1 MISLLCFISVFTFS
15 HRREHVQRTPRDE
28 QTRKH
33 GSIARGPLTPTESND
48 SESLSPA
55 RHALQYNLDN
65 SLTLN
70 KKKSWLNIGGTIRK
84 SALSIK
90 GALDYVRGEQPK
102 PQDDDDAKRVSS
114 ESADSQGSTMAVFAD
129 TPKTERR
136 STFTPHHAVASL
148 RQHFSRHSKR
158 GSTNSIFRDKD
169 ATSEASPE
177 GPERF
182 STDSHDNKE
191 VATPSRRTSIA
202 DSIVGSVRG
211 FGRKVSLKKA
221 ALPGE
226 LQSQQRR
233 SPERSAAAAV
243 PLPSSPINIPNAP
256 PALSLNLGPAGFI
269 SPSFSGSPGAGHEE
283 EHMYLTAI
291 MATGKPETRVL
302 YMPAE
307 LEGKATKA
315 CPLQQ
320 HSTPVDMLHL
330 QMDDLEFDPVMCPAR
345 RDELSTPMPGTDF
358 PLELDGTSDSPPF
371 FERHVEPAECS
382 PTRSG
387 LGLRQMRSIDAL
399 AQSQKHVRPALY
411 PNDSTEALAN
421 AAVIAHAADEAES
434 AARMASVDHSDATA
448 PALPVLKDLNS
459 TAGTS
464 TMATDATLPSIE
476 SSHAP
481 AMPVDQSMESDPL
494 PAPLFMPMDAFPG
507 ERRDLDSTTTI
518 ATCPRDMASLSR
530 QSSPSPVDV
539 DHGDIERWKQ
549 CHQYPRLDDK
559 CVKQEDERRDSV
571 MEIGPVADS
580 GRPFPNSGVDLP
592 YRFKAATGISEL
604 SRTIPSTPPP
614 QLTCRM
620 VEPSPSTCGRPD
632 EQEQSLPVSN
642 TCRDP
647 GSVITDYDE
656 FKTQHLFC
664 NEEEGLSLPDYD
676 NATCVSSPDGSPI
689 MPLRLTQL
697 YEAATGPP
705 RNPSPTNS
713 SHGVVL
719 RSTDVG
725 SIFWKFSVNN
735 WLGDDAADAT
745 EASLDDNESDTTEKD
760 TSPVCPSSADAHR
773 TPSMGSRLDFEL
785 QRSERNM
792 RYNALQAKT
801 SGHVAEDS
809 TRRESS
815 TWTFCLQE
823 SIEEIELPLSDPD
836 YHFATEPA
844 DRAKENRNDCPDA
857 GSTTS
862 GGSTRHTLES
872 AVRDTNYAEA
882 MLTPSHEKNHTHHH
896 DSANPPDGVQTSS
909 PLRLTEWERQ
919 ALQSAIPS
927 QAYDTHQSPIR
938 ATRSPKRVTHAEIIL
953 PSTFS
958 SSPTGG
964 ITVGGF
970 SPTASLLEVS
980 SNRFAA
986 LDVDMPSSPPEPVG
1000 RYESDGRA
1008 PGGCKFASQAMRQEF
1023 VKPGDVLFNFNSP
1036 GRGHDVD
1043 SSASAKGVEA
1053 SPPGTTLHQQNEL
1066 NAVIHNGSAKDP
1078 SLSGALSGR
1087 TIAIKDNI
1095 ATKDSPTTA
1104 ASKALTGYTS
1114 PFDATV
1120 IKLLRQNG
1128 ATISAK
1134 TNLDEFGMG
1143 SHSQHSHAG
1152 PVLSQHS
1159 RSGVPLS
1166 PGGSS
1171 GGSAV
1176 AVATGQCWAAL
1187 GTDTGG
1193 SVRLPAAFMGTVG
1206 FKPSFGVV
1214 SRWGVIQYA
1223 NSMDTVGILAGKVE
1237 DARRVFGCL
1246 DVFDG
1251 KDPTSLSASV
1261 RKRAARRPSLT
1272 KGLRIGVPLEY
1283 NIAGLAPAVRSAYM
1297 RTLGLMQD
1305 HGHSLH
1311 PVSLPTTRQA
1321 LSAYYVLAPAEASS
1335 NLAKYD
1341 GIRYG
1346 YRTQGPDASPK
1357 SGLPLY
1363 ARTRGEG
1370 FGEEVKRR
1378 ILLGAYTLSSEAIDN
1393 YFIQAQ
1399 KVRRLVQRDFDGVF
1413 TQLNPLLNS
1422 DTTTGSGVRDE
1433 QGVDVLLTPT
1443 APTLPPTVEEVKRQS
1458 SVESYMNDVFTV
1470 PASLA
1475 GLPAISVP
1483 VKLSGGGDEMVEETD
1498 VQSVGVQFI
1507 GQFGDDQL
1515 VLQAAGI
1522 LEQLECEV

>member
-1 MISLLCFISVFTFS
+1 MAPLL
-15 HRREHVQRTPRDE
+15 E
-28 QTRKH
+28 
-33 GSIARGPLTPTESND
+33 APLTPTGSND

-55 RHALQYNLDN
+55 RHALKHTLDN

-102 PQDDDDAKRVSS
+102 PQDDDDVKRVSS
-114 ESADSQGSTMAVFAD
+114 DSADSRGSTMAVFAD

-136 STFTPHHAVASL
+136 STFTPHHAVVSL

-182 STDSHDNKE
+182 STDSHDDKE

-211 FGRKVSLKKA
+211 FSRKVSLKKA

-256 PALSLNLGPAGFI
+256 PALSLNLGPTGFI
-269 SPSFSGSPGAGHEE
+269 SPSFSGSLGAGHEE

-291 MATGKPETRVL
+291 ITTGKPQTRVL

-307 LEGKATKA
+307 LEDKATKVW
-315 CPLQQ
+315 PPQQ
-320 HSTPVDMLHL
+320 QSAPVDMLHL

-345 RDELSTPMPGTDF
+345 RDGLSTPMPGTNF

-371 FERHVEPAECS
+371 FERHVELAECS

-399 AQSQKHVRPALY
+399 AQIHKHVRPALY
-411 PNDSTEALAN
+411 TNDSTEALAN
-421 AAVIAHAADEAES
+421 AAVIAHAADEAGS
-434 AARMASVDHSDATA
+434 AAGIACVEHSDATER
-448 PALPVLKDLNS
+448 ALAVIKDLNT

-464 TMATDATLPSIE
+464 TMAIDATIPGTG

-481 AMPVDQSMESDPL
+481 TVPVDQSLESDPL
-494 PAPLFMPMDAFPG
+494 PAPLFIPMDDYSG
-507 ERRDLDSTTTI
+507 DHRDLDSASTI
-518 ATCPRDMASLSR
+518 ATCPRDMVSLSR
-530 QSSPSPVDV
+530 QSSPSPIDV

-549 CHQYPRLDDK
+549 SHQNTCLDDR
-559 CVKQEDERRDSV
+559 CGKQQDERRDSV
-571 MEIGPVADS
+571 MDIGPVADS
-580 GRPFPNSGVDLP
+580 GPPFPNSGVNLP
-592 YRFKAATGISEL
+592 YRFKTPTETSAL
-604 SRTIPSTPPP
+604 SRIMPKMPPP

-620 VEPSPSTCGRPD
+620 VEPSASTCGRPD
-632 EQEQSLPVSN
+632 EQAQSLPVPVSN
-642 TCRDP
+642 TCRDTD
-647 GSVITDYDE
+647 SIVTDYDE

-676 NATCVSSPDGSPI
+676 NATCVSSPDDSPI

-705 RNPSPTNS
+705 RDPSPTNS

-735 WLGDDAADAT
+735 WLGDEGADAT
-745 EASLDDNESDTTEKD
+745 EASLDDNESDTTETN

-792 RYNALQAKT
+792 RYNALQDKT

-809 TRRESS
+809 ARPESS
-815 TWTFCLQE
+815 TWTFCLQGTV
-823 SIEEIELPLSDPD
+823 EEIELPLSDPD
-836 YHFATEPA
+836 YHFATGPA
-844 DRAKENRNDCPDA
+844 HHAKENGVGCTDA
-857 GSTTS
+857 DSTTS
-862 GGSTRHTLES
+862 RDSTLQTLES

-882 MLTPSHEKNHTHHH
+882 MLTPSHAKNHSHHY

-927 QAYDTHQSPIR
+927 QAYDTKQSPIR
-938 ATRSPKRVTHAEIIL
+938 PNRSPKRVTHAGVIL
-953 PSTFS
+953 PSSLS

-964 ITVGGF
+964 ITAGGF

-986 LDVDMPSSPPEPVG
+986 LEDDMPSSPPEHVG
-1000 RYESDGRA
+1000 RCESEGRA
-1008 PGGCKFASQAMRQEF
+1008 PSGSRFASQASGQGS
-1023 VKPGDVLFNFNSP
+1023 VKPGDALFDFNSP
-1036 GRGHDVD
+1036 GCGHDTD
-1043 SSASAKGVEA
+1043 TSASAENLENSATGEEKGE
-1053 SPPGTTLHQQNEL
+1053 NDL
-1066 NAVIHNGSAKDP
+1066 NAVIHHGSAKDP
-1078 SLSGALSGR
+1078 SPPGALNGR
-1087 TIAIKDNI
+1087 LIAIKDNI

-1104 ASKALTGYTS
+1104 ASNVLTGYTS
-1114 PFDATV
+1114 PFDATIV
-1120 IKLLRQNG
+1120 KLLRQNG

-1143 SHSQHSHAG
+1143 SHSQHSHSGA
-1152 PVLSQHS
+1152 VLSPYT
-1159 RSGVPLS
+1159 RNGVSLS

-1193 SVRLPAAFMGTVG
+1193 SVRLPAAFTGTVG
-1206 FKPSFGVV
+1206 FKPSYGVV

-1223 NSMDTVGILAGKVE
+1223 NSMDTVGILARSVE
-1237 DARRVFGCL
+1237 DAGRVFRCL
-1246 DVFDG
+1246 DAYDG
-1251 KDPTSLSASV
+1251 QDPTSLSASV
-1261 RKRAARRPSLT
+1261 RERATGRRQPLT
-1272 KGLRIGVPLEY
+1272 KGLRIGVPLEC

-1346 YRTQGPDASPK
+1346 YRTPGPDASPK

-1363 ARTRGEG
+1363 ARTRGKG

-1378 ILLGAYTLSSEAIDN
+1378 ILLGAYTLSSEAIHN

-1413 TQLNPLLNS
+1413 AQLNPLLDS
-1422 DTTTGSGVRDE
+1422 DITMGPGDRE
-1433 QGVDVLLTPT
+1433 EKGVDVLLTPT

-1475 GLPAISVP
+1475 GLPAISIP
-1483 VKLSGGGDEMVEETD
+1483 VRLSGRGSEVVEKTD
-1498 VQSVGVQFI
+1498 VQSVGVQLI

-1515 VLQAAGI
+1515 VLQAAAV
-1522 LEQLECEV
+1522 LEQIDREV